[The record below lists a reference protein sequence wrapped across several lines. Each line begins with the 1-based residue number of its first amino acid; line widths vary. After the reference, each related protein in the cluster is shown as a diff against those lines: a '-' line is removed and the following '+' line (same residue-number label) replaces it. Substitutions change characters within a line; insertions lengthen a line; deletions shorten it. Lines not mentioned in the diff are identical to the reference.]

1 MQNPYKD
8 NGFNEEFLTACG
20 IHYHFTVSQQITAE
34 YMPNCHY
41 LASTK
46 PCYWVFPSSLPSQ
59 RCLPRQRISKDLI
72 AGLSA
77 SLPKFTDMELS
88 NFVKPKTL

>member
-46 PCYWVFPSSLPSQ
+46 PCY
-59 RCLPRQRISKDLI
+59 
-72 AGLSA
+72 
-77 SLPKFTDMELS
+77 
-88 NFVKPKTL
+88 